1 MQRCWPGV
9 SSRGAAGPIS
19 LREVTTP
26 ARRTRLASRLL
37 SESLTARRAAWIIG
51 AFTLLVTV
59 VATVLVWLVDRD
71 DFPSLGAAAW
81 WAIQTVTT
89 VGYGD
94 YVPQSTGGRI
104 IGALVMIGGIGFLTV
119 ITASIAAAFVE
130 NARRRLGEDTDS
142 AAIAEKLDEALAR
155 LERVERA
162 LERPNPVSSGP
173 TEEPGDPRG
182 H

>member
-1 MQRCWPGV
+1 
-9 SSRGAAGPIS
+9 
-19 LREVTTP
+19 
-26 ARRTRLASRLL
+26 LASRLL
-37 SESLTARRAAWIIG
+37 SERLTARRAAWIIG
-51 AFTLLVTV
+51 AFTLLVTLL
-59 VATVLVWLVDRD
+59 ATVLIWIVDRD
-71 DFPSLGAAAW
+71 DFPSLGVAAW
-81 WAIQTVTT
+81 WAMQTVTT

-104 IGALVMIGGIGFLTV
+104 IGAFVMVGGIGFLTV

-130 NARRRLGEDTDS
+130 NARRRLGADADS

-162 LERPNPVSSGP
+162 LERSNPGSSDP
-173 TEEPGDPRG
+173 TEGPGGPRG